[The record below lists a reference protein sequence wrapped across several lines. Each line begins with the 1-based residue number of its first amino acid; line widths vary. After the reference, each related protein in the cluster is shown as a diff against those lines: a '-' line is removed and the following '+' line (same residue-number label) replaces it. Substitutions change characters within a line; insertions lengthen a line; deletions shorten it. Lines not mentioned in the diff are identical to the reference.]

1 MKKYSTF
8 DAYCIHTH
16 THVVVV
22 VAAADRPHNEQ
33 EKKRIVKGRAKEG
46 EEEKGRKKSIRF
58 TPWIPP
64 ATPVP
69 SVRRVITLMPTARQL
84 VGCPCA
90 VLLSSSSSSHFF
102 CSVVFLPTSMPVCL
116 SSPLESMGHERHSIR
131 SGPSY
136 AFPCLAMPCQ
146 AMPVQA
152 LYHPTKK
159 HSPLSAKILENVWK
173 RKENREINQL
183 CALSCCPSVL
193 VRDAPVAVVFSCPKA
208 PR

>member
-16 THVVVV
+16 THVVV
-22 VAAADRPHNEQ
+22 AAADRPHNEQ
-33 EKKRIVKGRAKEG
+33 ENKRIIKGRAKEG

-116 SSPLESMGHERHSIR
+116 SSPLEFMGHERHSIR

-136 AFPCLAMPCQ
+136 AFPCHVMPGHAGPGLVSSHQ
-146 AMPVQA
+146 KAFAFERQNIA
-152 LYHPTKK
+152 
-159 HSPLSAKILENVWK
+159 ENVWK
-173 RKENREINQL
+173 RENREINQL